1 VEDKMREHKR
11 NIYII
16 LVAVS
21 VIVFFGSF
29 GAIDTG
35 IISVKQGV
43 WQIVI
48 SLLSCIW
55 FGNLLRIETNR
66 IASFD

>member
-1 VEDKMREHKR
+1 MREHKH

-21 VIVFFGSF
+21 VIVLFGSF